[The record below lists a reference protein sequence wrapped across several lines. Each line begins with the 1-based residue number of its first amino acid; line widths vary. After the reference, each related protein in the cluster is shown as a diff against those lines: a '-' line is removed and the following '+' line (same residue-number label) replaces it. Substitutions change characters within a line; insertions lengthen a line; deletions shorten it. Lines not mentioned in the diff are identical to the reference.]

1 MINSGFSDFQKLNLS
16 QDLISIQRDGY
27 LNAANEDS
35 NDKVRQVSAQDFYDD
50 ILGYVEAMKA
60 DLKIMNV
67 QEGVH
72 PTTLEILGDNKTFK
86 LTAPTGYIDDS
97 IVITSPELLSIPL
110 NTQKEYNDY
119 SYAEIVELKRILE
132 LYTERSFFFDES
144 GEEVNLDDI
153 EDAIGLITINLKNQL
168 AISPGYSPGITVD
181 DGSYI
186 LNEINQVVT
195 KLEDVKNQLQL
206 YTIPHLYL
214 SMS

>member
-1 MINSGFSDFQKLNLS
+1 MTNSGFSDFQKLNLS

-27 LNAANEDS
+27 FENAANEDS

-50 ILGYVEAMKA
+50 ILGYVEANAKA

-86 LTAPTGYIDDS
+86 LTAPRGYIDDS

-119 SYAEIVELKRILE
+119 SYAEIHRTQENPRVLYRKIIL
-132 LYTERSFFFDES
+132 L
-144 GEEVNLDDI
+144 
-153 EDAIGLITINLKNQL
+153 
-168 AISPGYSPGITVD
+168 
-181 DGSYI
+181 
-186 LNEINQVVT
+186 
-195 KLEDVKNQLQL
+195 
-206 YTIPHLYL
+206 
-214 SMS
+214 